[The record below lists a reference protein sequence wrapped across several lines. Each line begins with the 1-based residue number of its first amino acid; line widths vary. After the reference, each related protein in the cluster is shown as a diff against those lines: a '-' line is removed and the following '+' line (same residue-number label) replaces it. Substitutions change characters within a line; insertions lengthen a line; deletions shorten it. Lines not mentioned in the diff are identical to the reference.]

1 MLGAREMQVISFI
14 IFGHEIKTKDMEKD
28 LNLTRRQI
36 GYSLKKI
43 NVFLIDN
50 NVPPIE
56 RKANGTYLVLKDTR
70 QFFIKHFS
78 LKENIDARSKKK
90 VMSDSKEYFDS
101 RLRKNLLFL
110 LLTVKSKHLTEIAEF
125 LKVSQNTILNDIKT
139 LQRDIGQYGLCIR
152 HTRSEG
158 YSVEG
163 KEKLILLRQ
172 LKVTDLI
179 RQKSESLNLIN
190 FFGGQSVEIIN
201 LIQGAEA
208 DLKIKYSDDS
218 FRSLQNYIFFFLLRV
233 KNKGY
238 KEYRL
243 SSKIQNTME
252 FMYVDKAF
260 ADSPMHITDKLWLT
274 LLFLSANIL
283 QNDNKDINDEIY
295 NASLRFVE
303 EFEKITFTTISDKKT
318 FVKRLYSH
326 VRPLV
331 FRTLYDL
338 PLLGIDLRNYFK
350 NDEEKM
356 FYLFKSIRQSIRPLE
371 NLIGKKISDDEI
383 KLISFYFGSELS
395 FGTSQRAFIKKRAVV
410 ICSNGIVTAKIM
422 KDNLT
427 RLFPEINFVK
437 TGSARE
443 FANFDLNYDLVFST
457 IPLDTKKLL
466 YVIDP
471 VMEKEQELN
480 LKKKVLLDLGI
491 ESVDLQVEQIV
502 HIVQRNADVK
512 DVNELK
518 SELSRYMSTPRSEKV
533 DLKQNQLNILDYVKS
548 KYIRFTDGNISWEQA
563 LRQAAKPLVLDDIV
577 SKDYVNELVT
587 QISNPNSYSFLR
599 GMIAIPHAIPKL
611 GANDNGFG
619 FLISKKPIEFPG
631 HPNVLII
638 VPIAITGEQDYMSA
652 INQLMLL
659 ADNEV
664 LMKRLRHT
672 NSTRIVTKLLS
683 NLS

>member
-1 MLGAREMQVISFI
+1 
-14 IFGHEIKTKDMEKD
+14 
-28 LNLTRRQI
+28 
-36 GYSLKKI
+36 
-43 NVFLIDN
+43 
-50 NVPPIE
+50 
-56 RKANGTYLVLKDTR
+56 
-70 QFFIKHFS
+70 
-78 LKENIDARSKKK
+78 
-90 VMSDSKEYFDS
+90 
-101 RLRKNLLFL
+101 
-110 LLTVKSKHLTEIAEF
+110 
-125 LKVSQNTILNDIKT
+125 
-139 LQRDIGQYGLCIR
+139 
-152 HTRSEG
+152 
-158 YSVEG
+158 
-163 KEKLILLRQ
+163 
-172 LKVTDLI
+172 
-179 RQKSESLNLIN
+179 
-190 FFGGQSVEIIN
+190 
-201 LIQGAEA
+201 
-208 DLKIKYSDDS
+208 
-218 FRSLQNYIFFFLLRV
+218 
-233 KNKGY
+233 
-238 KEYRL
+238 
-243 SSKIQNTME
+243 
-252 FMYVDKAF
+252 
-260 ADSPMHITDKLWLT
+260 
-274 LLFLSANIL
+274 
-283 QNDNKDINDEIY
+283 
-295 NASLRFVE
+295 
-303 EFEKITFTTISDKKT
+303 
-318 FVKRLYSH
+318 
-326 VRPLV
+326 
-331 FRTLYDL
+331 
-338 PLLGIDLRNYFK
+338 
-350 NDEEKM
+350 M

-410 ICSNGIVTAKIM
+410 ICTNGIVTAKIM

-512 DVNELK
+512 DINELK

-533 DLKQNQLNILDYVKS
+533 GVKQNRLNILDYVKS

-672 NSTRIVTKLLS
+672 NSTRIVTKLLN